1 MKAKWI
7 AAMVCLLMFGTAVA
21 DNHGV
26 SWESLSEGQR
36 EVLGQFADTWD
47 RFPEE
52 RQARLARGAARW
64 AGMTDE

>member
-1 MKAKWI
+1 MDRRNDLPADVRY
-7 AAMVCLLMFGTAVA
+7 AAVA

-52 RQARLARGAARW
+52 RQARLARGAERW
-64 AGMTDE
+64 AV